1 MECRDLQTELAFYG
15 EIELPDEVGTNVE
28 GHLVACPLCRERVS
42 ANREIRRGLAALRK
56 EMPSV
61 ELADSIR
68 FRLREELRN
77 GPERESW
84 FATDVGVWFQ
94 HRLMPYAVGA
104 MVTLLV
110 GFVTLNSLLLGL
122 RADVGNTLAATSV
135 RNATE
140 SVMLATSRNPY
151 AENDADAPILAA
163 EYALLRRDVSTES
176 PSLNPHGSLISLSG
190 SLVNRSDG
198 GSEGVV
204 VVADVLSNGI
214 ARIREVV
221 DPVRNRRVLRDLEKA
236 FEAELGDTPFVP
248 ARMDNRSE
256 SVRIVLMFQSV
267 DVPNNSRRSARR

>member
-15 EIELPDEVGTNVE
+15 EMELPDEVGANVE
-28 GHLVACPLCRERVS
+28 DHLAACPLCRERVS
-42 ANREIRRGLAALRK
+42 ANREIRRSLSALRK
-56 EMPSV
+56 QMPSA
-61 ELADSIR
+61 ELAASSR

-84 FATDVGVWFQ
+84 FATDAGVWFQ

-104 MVTLLV
+104 MVTLLG

-122 RADVGNTLAATSV
+122 PDVGNTLAATSV

-140 SVMLATSRNPY
+140 SVMLAASRDHY
-151 AENDADAPILAA
+151 AESDVEAPILAA
-163 EYALLRRDVSTES
+163 EYAFLRRDVSTES
-176 PSLNPHGSLISLSG
+176 PSLNPRGSLISLSG